1 MAERMY
7 YYTSTDT
14 MCKILQKGD
23 MFATN
28 LNYMNDAQEYVNGL
42 KEIRTLCLDEELVRK
57 VYSENAD
64 EMNARMIEML
74 RNEMTEEKLHEYME
88 TNTRYSISFCKDRD
102 LLSQWTTYARES
114 GVSIEMAFDMDRDVC
129 FKFDPLGGV
138 KFIHRVE
145 QDKNPLMYD
154 IVQLCK
160 TVK

>member
-57 VYSENAD
+57 IYSGNTD
-64 EMNARMIEML
+64 EMNARMIETL

-88 TNTRYSISFCKDRD
+88 T
-102 LLSQWTTYARES
+102 
-114 GVSIEMAFDMDRDVC
+114 
-129 FKFDPLGGV
+129 KFS
-138 KFIHRVE
+138 R
-145 QDKNPLMYD
+145 
-154 IVQLCK
+154 
-160 TVK
+160 